1 MGNCEQ
7 VTVMSHGWVYL
18 LMIMLSPH

>member
-1 MGNCEQ
+1 MVIGGQ
-7 VTVMSHGWVYL
+7 VTVMSHGWVYF